1 VHRSGDRLGKRP
13 PDYMGDVSH
22 RHSYETSVE
31 EGGVGEERMVGDL
44 SVGAVLDDGIST
56 EDDGARERLFTR
68 SERVQALFPV
78 RKKNNKVGS
87 VWRSW
92 VTNRR
97 CRLMAA
103 KRMRCGDQRKLVPV
117 ARKSSDWIMTA
128 PLETFST
135 PLEGVRKLFLSLKR
149 AGSALEGLPRTG
161 QSDRPYEADETDLT
175 EVTKLVTP
183 CPACPA

>member
-13 PDYMGDVSH
+13 PGYMGDVSH
-22 RHSYETSVE
+22 RHLYEASVK

-56 EDDGARERLFTR
+56 EGDGARERLFFL
-68 SERVQALFPV
+68 ERVQALFPV

-87 VWRSW
+87 DRRSW
-92 VTNRR
+92 VTSRK

-103 KRMRCGDQRKLVPV
+103 KRTRCGDQRKLVPV
-117 ARKSSDWIMTA
+117 ARKSSDRITTA

-135 PLEGVRKLFLSLKR
+135 PLEG
-149 AGSALEGLPRTG
+149 GT
-161 QSDRPYEADETDLT
+161 EAFSF
-175 EVTKLVTP
+175 
-183 CPACPA
+183 A

>member
-1 VHRSGDRLGKRP
+1 MFSASLLATPRHPGPFLLRIEVSLHRVFASGRRGAKKAADHPPDTARAARRFNSAPSPRDSFGMIGKRTICSGQREVACAP
-13 PDYMGDVSH
+13 VRGQAWQKAPGLHGRCIAPSFIRD
-22 RHSYETSVE
+22 SVE

-92 VTNRR
+92 VI
-97 CRLMAA
+97 
-103 KRMRCGDQRKLVPV
+103 GHE
-117 ARKSSDWIMTA
+117 S
-128 PLETFST
+128 
-135 PLEGVRKLFLSLKR
+135 
-149 AGSALEGLPRTG
+149 
-161 QSDRPYEADETDLT
+161 
-175 EVTKLVTP
+175 
-183 CPACPA
+183 

>member
-13 PDYMGDVSH
+13 PGYMGDVSR
-22 RHSYETSVE
+22 RHSYEASVK
-31 EGGVGEERMVGDL
+31 EGGVREERMVGDL

-56 EDDGARERLFTR
+56 EGDGARERLFAR

-92 VTNRR
+92 VTSRR

-103 KRMRCGDQRKLVPV
+103 KRTRCGDQRKVVPV
-117 ARKSSDWIMTA
+117 ARKSSDQITTA

-135 PLEGVRKLFLSLKR
+135 PLEG
-149 AGSALEGLPRTG
+149 GT
-161 QSDRPYEADETDLT
+161 EAFSF
-175 EVTKLVTP
+175 
-183 CPACPA
+183 A